1 LARKLRK
8 QRVALRFKRRE
19 HLKHR
24 VRTAL
29 MRSVAVA
36 LMAGFGAGLVANH
49 NSVLLQFLQRHTPQ
63 VVVKVP
69 ETLVGLP
76 VLPDVPRNH
85 LWLWLPGSAWW
96 LEQKLTHKYSSV
108 HTVFF
113 ERQIQANAVV
123 IHVMPRIPLV
133 TWNGK
138 GFDRDGV
145 LFAITPGTWKV
156 LPQASFLPNASK
168 PELGRWL
175 ARLDS
180 VMPLWSQVA
189 SIKQDAY
196 GSLELTLKTGS
207 VVIWGPPE
215 GGSLARKA
223 QTLLRVLDDA
233 HHHLGGTA
241 RADLRFFDQ
250 GRIIV
255 RPKSSH

>member
-8 QRVALRFKRRE
+8 QRITLRFKRRE
-19 HLKHR
+19 QLKHH
-24 VRTAL
+24 VRSAL
-29 MRSVAVA
+29 LRSVAVA
-36 LMAGFGAGLVANH
+36 LVVGFGAGLVANH
-49 NSVLLQFLQRHTPQ
+49 NSVLLQFLQRHTPE
-63 VVVKVP
+63 VSVKVP
-69 ETLVGLP
+69 ETLAGLP
-76 VLPDVPRNH
+76 VLADVPRNH
-85 LWLWLPGSAWW
+85 LWLWFPGSAWW
-96 LEQKLTHKYSSV
+96 LEHQLTRKYSSV
-108 HTVFF
+108 HAVFF
-113 ERQIQANAVV
+113 ERQVQTNVVV

-145 LFAITPGTWKV
+145 LFAITPGAWKV

-189 SIKQDAY
+189 SLKQDVY
-196 GSLELTLKTGS
+196 GTLELTLKTGS

-215 GGSLARKA
+215 AGSITRKT
-223 QTLLRVLDDA
+223 QTLVRVLDDA

-241 RADLRFFDQ
+241 LADLRFFDQ